1 MRDLK
6 KRAYAGIL
14 SYVLVIPLI
23 YIEFLRASEK
33 LGDNFLPFYYVLNV
47 VLIILS
53 IYFWWGFNIIGAKM
67 NNKLLSISTII
78 MIILL
83 VIFGTIEL
91 VTMKSSELVKG
102 IVSIG
107 AIVLM
112 GIMSIPLGIGLLR
125 LKKDFGAIATSAG
138 VLNIITG
145 IALASV
151 ILIIVAIL
159 LYIPMGVLE
168 LILMFKASNKLKM

>member
-53 IYFWWGFNIIGAKM
+53 IYFWWGFNIIGA
-67 NNKLLSISTII
+67 II
-78 MIILL
+78 
-83 VIFGTIEL
+83 
-91 VTMKSSELVKG
+91 
-102 IVSIG
+102 
-107 AIVLM
+107 LM

-151 ILIIVAIL
+151 ILII
-159 LYIPMGVLE
+159 
-168 LILMFKASNKLKM
+168 